1 VALVVSNDAE
11 RFSIGANLQD
21 VMMGGG
27 DIATEVDKMIRGLQ
41 NLTQAM
47 RYAPKPVITAPFNM
61 ALGGGCEMLMAGTA
75 IVAHAELYAGL
86 VEVGVGLI
94 PAGGGCKDLVRRV
107 VNPVA
112 SAGAYTLPAVQKVFE
127 TIATAKVS
135 ESAMQAQEMGFLAP
149 TDKIVMNRRFLIGEA
164 KQFALMSAQN
174 YTPKAPEK
182 VWAAG
187 VELYSA
193 LLIGLEDFRERGLA
207 TAYDA
212 FIGKQLAKIL
222 TGGAVSQAQWV
233 DQQVLLDLERIAF
246 ADLMFQEKTM
256 ERIMYMLQNN
266 KPLRN

>member
-1 VALVVSNDAE
+1 LVVSNDAE

-27 DIATEVDKMIRGLQ
+27 DIAEAVDTMIRGLHG
-41 NLTQAM
+41 LTQAM

-61 ALGGGCEMLMAGTA
+61 ALGGGCEMMMAGTA
-75 IVAHAELYAGL
+75 IVAHSELYAGL

-94 PAGGGCKDLVRRV
+94 PAGGGCKDLIRRV

-112 SAGAYTLPAVQKVFE
+112 LAGAYTLPAVQKVFE

-135 ESAMQAQEMGFLAP
+135 ESAMQAQEMGFLAS

-164 KQFALMSAQN
+164 KQHALALASG
-174 YTPKAPEK
+174 YVPKSPEK
-182 VWAAG
+182 VWASG

-193 LLIGLEDFRERGLA
+193 LLIGLEDFRERGIA
-207 TAYDA
+207 SAYDA
-212 FIGKQLAKIL
+212 YIGKQLAKIL
-222 TGGAVSQAQWV
+222 TGGALSQPQWV
-233 DQQVLLDLERIAF
+233 DQQVILDLERTVF
-246 ADLMFQEKTM
+246 KELMFQEKTM
-256 ERIMYMLQNN
+256 ERIMFMLQNN